1 MATTNEDIKV
11 VIEAEAG
18 QFKTQMKDVIADLQT
33 AQKEVASFS
42 KSIQK
47 GFGDIKSILIEVVKD
62 TNSMQKNM
70 SKSLSSISNKSD
82 GMGGSVQSAMDMSG
96 KSMMK
101 FGAIAG
107 AVGAVVSKV
116 IDLVVKAIKKVAEL
130 IKKVTEMAIDAVE
143 SETLVAIVFGES
155 AGAIR
160 EWSDELADALGL
172 NAYTLRKDTAM
183 LYNISKGLGVTEKNA
198 LTLAKGFTQLSRDM
212 SAFYNIPIEDAFT
225 KLRSGITGETEPLR
239 KLGVIITQ
247 TQVKSAAYRYGIAQ
261 VGDELSEQQKVL
273 GRYMTVLEQ
282 TGTAQGAWAI
292 EMQNPATQIKIL
304 TNRIKMVAIDLGSIF
319 IPILQKV
326 LPYLQA
332 FVYVIGDAVKMLL
345 DFLGLV
351 GVDVSKN
358 LQDIGSSADG
368 ATEGV
373 KDLKS
378 ELLGL
383 AAFDEM
389 NVLKKDDGAGS
400 GSGSGGGSGGFEL
413 PEYDMGMENIKD
425 KAVALKDIIVRI
437 FKDIWKKIK
446 QILAP
451 IISLWEKWV
460 TPAIEGLKIQLGLL
474 FSEIVDSPIG
484 GILKAIAQ
492 ILGVVIVGAIAVVIW
507 VINGVIVIV
516 RKLLESW
523 KKRFNL
529 AVEILARLILFFD
542 DFGENI
548 KEVLGNIGQWFTDV
562 WEALGIII
570 DDFIKKIK
578 KKIFDFIIKL
588 IINWL
593 ILRNRVSEIWTD
605 MMVNI
610 KNKISRITSSVR
622 AKVES
627 IKSYFVGIWTTVKWV
642 FQSIGNWMWS
652 KISWAVSKVKGVLKS
667 LKTGFSGFFVNIAS
681 SIKAPINW
689 IIDRINNMIWTM
701 NKWRIPKILPNGLNI
716 GSIPRL
722 AKGGVVSSPTLS
734 MVGEAGREAVLPL
747 DNNTQWMNEL
757 ANKIG
762 GKEGAINL
770 RVDVGGEKLYEK
782 TIKYIKDKSLATN
795 TNLLGL

>member
-1 MATTNEDIKV
+1 MTTTVEEVKVILEANATNFKEEFEEVVNILEDTKEEVRDMSDAFEDALLEVSDNVINVSNDIEDIGIALKKSTT
-11 VIEAEAG
+11 G
-18 QFKTQMKDVIADLQT
+18 STRDFMK
-33 AQKEVASFS
+33 
-42 KSIQK
+42 
-47 GFGDIKSILIEVVKD
+47 
-62 TNSMQKNM
+62 
-70 SKSLSSISNKSD
+70 
-82 GMGGSVQSAMDMSG
+82 MGAV
-96 KSMMK
+96 
-101 FGAIAG
+101 AG

-358 LQDIGSSADG
+358 LQDIGSSAGG

-570 DDFIKKIK
+570 DDFIKKTK

-722 AKGGVVSSPTLS
+722 AKGGIVSSPTLS

>member
-1 MATTNEDIKV
+1 MTTTVEEVKVILEANATNFKEEFEEVVNILEDTKEEVRDMSDAFEDALLEVSDNVINVSNDIEDIGIALKKSTT
-11 VIEAEAG
+11 G
-18 QFKTQMKDVIADLQT
+18 STRDFMK
-33 AQKEVASFS
+33 
-42 KSIQK
+42 
-47 GFGDIKSILIEVVKD
+47 
-62 TNSMQKNM
+62 
-70 SKSLSSISNKSD
+70 
-82 GMGGSVQSAMDMSG
+82 MGAV
-96 KSMMK
+96 
-101 FGAIAG
+101 AG

-570 DDFIKKIK
+570 DDFIKKTK

-722 AKGGVVSSPTLS
+722 AKGGIVSSPTLS

>member
-1 MATTNEDIKV
+1 MTTTVEEVKVILEANATNFKEEFEEVVNILEDTKEEVRDMSDAFEDALLEVSDNVINVSNDIEDIGIALKKSTT
-11 VIEAEAG
+11 G
-18 QFKTQMKDVIADLQT
+18 STRDFMK
-33 AQKEVASFS
+33 
-42 KSIQK
+42 
-47 GFGDIKSILIEVVKD
+47 
-62 TNSMQKNM
+62 
-70 SKSLSSISNKSD
+70 
-82 GMGGSVQSAMDMSG
+82 MGAV
-96 KSMMK
+96 
-101 FGAIAG
+101 AG

-722 AKGGVVSSPTLS
+722 AKGGIVSSPTLS

>member
-1 MATTNEDIKV
+1 MTTTVEEVKVILEANATNFKEEFEEVVNILEDTKEEVRDMSDAFEDALLEVSDNVINVSNDIEDIGIALKKSTT
-11 VIEAEAG
+11 G
-18 QFKTQMKDVIADLQT
+18 STRDFMK
-33 AQKEVASFS
+33 
-42 KSIQK
+42 
-47 GFGDIKSILIEVVKD
+47 
-62 TNSMQKNM
+62 
-70 SKSLSSISNKSD
+70 
-82 GMGGSVQSAMDMSG
+82 MGAV
-96 KSMMK
+96 
-101 FGAIAG
+101 AG

-570 DDFIKKIK
+570 DDFIKKTK
-578 KKIFDFIIKL
+578 KKRK
-588 IINWL
+588 
-593 ILRNRVSEIWTD
+593 
-605 MMVNI
+605 
-610 KNKISRITSSVR
+610 
-622 AKVES
+622 
-627 IKSYFVGIWTTVKWV
+627 
-642 FQSIGNWMWS
+642 
-652 KISWAVSKVKGVLKS
+652 
-667 LKTGFSGFFVNIAS
+667 
-681 SIKAPINW
+681 
-689 IIDRINNMIWTM
+689 
-701 NKWRIPKILPNGLNI
+701 
-716 GSIPRL
+716 
-722 AKGGVVSSPTLS
+722 
-734 MVGEAGREAVLPL
+734 
-747 DNNTQWMNEL
+747 
-757 ANKIG
+757 
-762 GKEGAINL
+762 
-770 RVDVGGEKLYEK
+770 
-782 TIKYIKDKSLATN
+782 
-795 TNLLGL
+795 

>member
-107 AVGAVVSKV
+107 AVGALTAKG
-116 IDLVVKAIKKVAEL
+116 IELILKAIKKVTTAIVDL
-130 IKKVTEMAIDAVE
+130 VKKSISFAANAVE
-143 SETLVAIVFGES
+143 SETLVARVFGEETE
-155 AGAIR
+155 AIKD
-160 EWSDELADALGL
+160 WSNELAKSFGL
-172 NAYTLRKDTAM
+172 NAYEVR
-183 LYNISKGLGVTEKNA
+183 KNA
-198 LTLAKGFTQLSRDM
+198 ATLFTMAHSIGATSQQAMTLAKSFTQLTSDM
-212 SAFYNIPIEDAFT
+212 SAFYNETEGDMFR

-247 TQVKSAAYRYGIAQ
+247 TMVKEAAYRHGIAET
-261 VGDELSEQQKVL
+261 GEELSEQQKIL
-273 GRYMTVLEQ
+273 GRYMTIMEQ
-282 TGTAQGAWAI
+282 TTLAQGAWSD
-292 EMQNPATQIKIL
+292 EMMNPITALKIL
-304 TNRIKMVAIDLGSIF
+304 GNQLKSIATDF
-319 IPILQKV
+319 GALFLPIIAKIIPYVQSL
-326 LPYLQA
+326 
-332 FVYVIGDAVKMLL
+332 VYVLRQAVSALQSFMGSLGIEVQDFGDKAKSGFEVAKT
-345 DFLGLV
+345 
-351 GVDVSKN
+351 
-358 LQDIGSSADG
+358 G
-368 ATEGV
+368 AERASDAAKKLK
-373 KDLKS
+373 KD
-378 ELLGL
+378 LLGL
-383 AAFDEM
+383 AGFDEM
-389 NVLKKDDGAGS
+389 NVLTQPDDS
-400 GSGSGGGSGGFEL
+400 SGGGGGAGGFSHFTIS
-413 PEYDMGMENIKD
+413 EYSMGKD
-425 KAVALKDIIVRI
+425 KVNKAKEMGDKIIAI
-437 FKDIWKKIK
+437 FKNIWVKMKEFFKPMKKF
-446 QILAP
+446 
-451 IISLWEKWV
+451 WDNTVGVVFED
-460 TPAIEGLKIQLGLL
+460 LKIQWRLLGEALEGSPMIEVL
-474 FSEIVDSPIG
+474 KTIGEI
-484 GILKAIAQ
+484 ILKIVVFAFT
-492 ILGVVIVGAIAVVIW
+492 ILVAVVVAAITGIIIW
-507 VINGVIVIV
+507 I
-516 RKLLESW
+516 
-523 KKRFNL
+523 KRFV
-529 AVEILARLILFFD
+529 AV
-542 DFGENI
+542 
-548 KEVLGNIGQWFTDV
+548 KQWFTDV

-570 DDFIKKIK
+570 DDFIKKTK

-610 KNKISRITSSVR
+610 KNKISKIASSVKSKI
-622 AKVES
+622 AS

-652 KISWAVSKVKGVLKS
+652 KISWAVSKVKGVLNS
-667 LKTGFSGFFVNIAS
+667 LKTGFTGFFVNIAR
-681 SIKAPINW
+681 SIKVPINW
-689 IIDRINNMIWTM
+689 IIDKINTMIWTL
-701 NKWRIPKILPNGLNI
+701 NRWRIPKILPNGLNI
-716 GSIPRL
+716 RSIPRL
-722 AKGGVVSSPTLS
+722 AKGGIVSSPTLS

>member
-1 MATTNEDIKV
+1 MTTTVEEVKVILEANATNFKEEFEEVVNILEDTKEEVRDMSDAFEDALLEVSDNVINVSNDIEDIGIALKKSTT
-11 VIEAEAG
+11 G
-18 QFKTQMKDVIADLQT
+18 STRDFMK
-33 AQKEVASFS
+33 
-42 KSIQK
+42 
-47 GFGDIKSILIEVVKD
+47 
-62 TNSMQKNM
+62 
-70 SKSLSSISNKSD
+70 
-82 GMGGSVQSAMDMSG
+82 MGAV
-96 KSMMK
+96 
-101 FGAIAG
+101 AG

-570 DDFIKKIK
+570 DDFIKKTK